1 MNKIGITG
9 SLASGKSTVGRMLSG
24 RKHPLFDA
32 DKTVRKIYKRNFF
45 KNKVYKKFKLQNKKN
60 IKNKLKKIISSN
72 KKSLKDLERIIHPL
86 VRKELKGFIKKN
98 QKKKLLIF
106 EIPLLIESKL
116 MKNYDKIIFVN
127 SKKIIRMKRY
137 LKRGKNKNIFNLLD
151 KRQIQPAKKIKF
163 CDYVI
168 NNNGSLKTL
177 QKNVKI
183 IKSKI

>member
-1 MNKIGITG
+1 
-9 SLASGKSTVGRMLSG
+9 
-24 RKHPLFDA
+24 
-32 DKTVRKIYKRNFF
+32 
-45 KNKVYKKFKLQNKKN
+45 
-60 IKNKLKKIISSN
+60 
-72 KKSLKDLERIIHPL
+72 
-86 VRKELKGFIKKN
+86 
-98 QKKKLLIF
+98 
-106 EIPLLIESKL
+106 